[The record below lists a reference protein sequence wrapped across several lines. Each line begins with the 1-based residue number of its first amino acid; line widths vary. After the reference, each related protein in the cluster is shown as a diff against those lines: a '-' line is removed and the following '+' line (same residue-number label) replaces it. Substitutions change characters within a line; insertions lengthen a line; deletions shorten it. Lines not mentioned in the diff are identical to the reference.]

1 MQCTACGSDNPDSH
15 RFCGQCGAALVRACP
30 ACSFANEPGG
40 KFCGGC
46 GAPLDGQDPP
56 ASHAAPDDATPV
68 SGGERRQVSVLFADL
83 SGFTRLSS
91 GLDPEETHAL
101 LNRFFAAVDAVV
113 ERYGGA
119 VDKHVGDSVMAVFG
133 APVAHGN
140 DPERAVRAAI
150 DIHQAVAGLTR
161 DNGEAL
167 SVHIGVASGQVVA
180 SGTGSAAH
188 QEYTVTGDSV
198 NLASRLQDLAAAGQT
213 LISDAVRN
221 AVSADVE
228 CEDIGEVEVAGLPK
242 AVRVWRL
249 IGWAGPRT
257 AGKVPLIGR
266 KFELGQFGNALS
278 ACAQNGTGQTLY
290 LRGEAGIGKTRL
302 IEDFRTIAQTS
313 GHTCHSVLVLDFGAG
328 RSGDAVRALVRSLL
342 DVPSSGEGAKS
353 RADWAVSSGL
363 VDTERALFLYDLLN
377 LAQPPELSALYQAM
391 DNSARRRG
399 FEEAV
404 AGLVSGLAAR
414 GPLLITVEDIQ
425 WADSIVLEQLAAL
438 AAAVAGCRAVLVLTS
453 RIDGDPLDQA
463 WRAATGGSPLLTFDL
478 APLRHEEALELA
490 GGYFQASEA
499 FARRCIERAEGNP
512 LFLDQLLRS
521 AEEAGEDDIPGSVQ
535 SLVLSRMDRLEA
547 ADRQALQAAAVLGP
561 QFSLDAL
568 RHILADRAYICRN
581 LIEHILVRPAG
592 DDFLFAH
599 ALIRDGAYS
608 SLLKARRR
616 ELHGRAAQWFDGR
629 DPVLR
634 AEHLDGAHDAAAPAA
649 YLEAA
654 RVHAAQ
660 YHFERALHVAE
671 RGLALS
677 ETADDEYALAI
688 LMGEV
693 LHDLGEIA
701 ASTEA
706 FESALAVA
714 SDNERRC
721 NAWIGLAGGLRI
733 ADRF

>member
-242 AVRVWRL
+242 AVRV
-249 IGWAGPRT
+249 
-257 AGKVPLIGR
+257 
-266 KFELGQFGNALS
+266 
-278 ACAQNGTGQTLY
+278 
-290 LRGEAGIGKTRL
+290 
-302 IEDFRTIAQTS
+302 
-313 GHTCHSVLVLDFGAG
+313 
-328 RSGDAVRALVRSLL
+328 
-342 DVPSSGEGAKS
+342 
-353 RADWAVSSGL
+353 
-363 VDTERALFLYDLLN
+363 
-377 LAQPPELSALYQAM
+377 
-391 DNSARRRG
+391 
-399 FEEAV
+399 
-404 AGLVSGLAAR
+404 
-414 GPLLITVEDIQ
+414 
-425 WADSIVLEQLAAL
+425 
-438 AAAVAGCRAVLVLTS
+438 
-453 RIDGDPLDQA
+453 
-463 WRAATGGSPLLTFDL
+463 
-478 APLRHEEALELA
+478 
-490 GGYFQASEA
+490 
-499 FARRCIERAEGNP
+499 
-512 LFLDQLLRS
+512 
-521 AEEAGEDDIPGSVQ
+521 
-535 SLVLSRMDRLEA
+535 
-547 ADRQALQAAAVLGP
+547 
-561 QFSLDAL
+561 
-568 RHILADRAYICRN
+568 
-581 LIEHILVRPAG
+581 
-592 DDFLFAH
+592 
-599 ALIRDGAYS
+599 
-608 SLLKARRR
+608 
-616 ELHGRAAQWFDGR
+616 
-629 DPVLR
+629 
-634 AEHLDGAHDAAAPAA
+634 
-649 YLEAA
+649 
-654 RVHAAQ
+654 
-660 YHFERALHVAE
+660 
-671 RGLALS
+671 
-677 ETADDEYALAI
+677 
-688 LMGEV
+688 
-693 LHDLGEIA
+693 
-701 ASTEA
+701 
-706 FESALAVA
+706 
-714 SDNERRC
+714 
-721 NAWIGLAGGLRI
+721 
-733 ADRF
+733 